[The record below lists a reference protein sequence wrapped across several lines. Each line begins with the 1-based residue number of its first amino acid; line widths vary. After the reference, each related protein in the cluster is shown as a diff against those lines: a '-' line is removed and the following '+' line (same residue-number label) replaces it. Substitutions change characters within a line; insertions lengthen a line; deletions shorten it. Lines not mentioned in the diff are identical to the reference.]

1 MRAVAS
7 NDKDSC
13 EDWRVKGAGDK
24 DNDNDKDS
32 DRGATSGARVC
43 TCYAVP
49 VVFAAD
55 ICELMTS
62 SMNAARDGE
71 KQHRRQEEEHSKGL
85 EKAWRCRHLVTLAS

>member
-1 MRAVAS
+1 
-7 NDKDSC
+7 
-13 EDWRVKGAGDK
+13 
-24 DNDNDKDS
+24 
-32 DRGATSGARVC
+32 
-43 TCYAVP
+43 VP

>member
-1 MRAVAS
+1 MKTEESKARATDQRPGRKVA
-7 NDKDSC
+7 
-13 EDWRVKGAGDK
+13 RT
-24 DNDNDKDS
+24 

-85 EKAWRCRHLVTLAS
+85 EKAWRCRHCSLAS